1 MVLCGY
7 YREQLQQ
14 RSYGPEGI
22 IIYYLAFHRK
32 NLLSILLSM
41 TDGIT
46 EQVVGAYPKKALKDV
61 KEMVGFLTAAEDIF
75 FQVSALKNGK
85 GLIVAM

>member
-1 MVLCGY
+1 
-7 YREQLQQ
+7 
-14 RSYGPEGI
+14 
-22 IIYYLAFHRK
+22 
-32 NLLSILLSM
+32 M

-75 FQVSALKNGK
+75 FQVNVLKNGK